1 MAVMVEVPAPVK
13 VSVDPLMVATAVSE
27 DEYEK
32 DPGTDDVGA
41 AMVCTAS
48 PNVAETLLNVPSTG
62 VAWATVR
69 VIVVEFVV
77 KFTLLVGVKLAVMV
91 EVPAPVKVSVE
102 PLTVATAVSEDEYEK
117 DPGTDDVGAV
127 MVAAL
132 SPNVAL
138 TLVNVP
144 STGVAWATVTVI
156 VVEFVV

>member
-1 MAVMVEVPAPVK
+1 MKFAVMVEVPAPVK

-41 AMVCTAS
+41 VIVAVLS
-48 PNVAETLLNVPSTG
+48 PKVAE
-62 VAWATVR
+62 
-69 VIVVEFVV
+69 
-77 KFTLLVGVKLAVMV
+77 
-91 EVPAPVKVSVE
+91 
-102 PLTVATAVSEDEYEK
+102 
-117 DPGTDDVGAV
+117 
-127 MVAAL
+127 
-132 SPNVAL
+132 